1 MKKLILLLVI
11 IMPMSIY
18 AQRFHGGLIGGFNVS
33 QIDGDAMYGF
43 NKAGLVGGAFV
54 FTDFTE
60 KWGALMEIRYSAKG
74 SATPKNDLRN
84 IRIRLQYIEIPL
96 VVKYEIV
103 KKLDIQA
110 GISFGYLFNAARDDG
125 YGYVK
130 FENLDNRTDLLICAG
145 LSYSIFE
152 KFDIGIRYSYSMFPI
167 AGRYANA
174 NYDTGALFN
183 SVVTFG
189 FYFILG

>member
-1 MKKLILLLVI
+1 MKKLIMLFII
-11 IMPMSIY
+11 IMPVTIY
-18 AQRFHGGLIGGFNVS
+18 AQRFQGGLMAGFNVS
-33 QIDGDAMYGF
+33 QIDGDGLAGF
-43 NKAGLVGGAFV
+43 NKAGLVGGAYV

-74 SATPKNDLRN
+74 SATPKDDLRN

-96 VVKYEIV
+96 VAKYELI
-103 KKLDIQA
+103 KKLDLQA

-130 FENLDNRTDLLICAG
+130 FENLDNRIDLSLCAG
-145 LSYSIFE
+145 LNYSF
-152 KFDIGIRYSYSMFPI
+152 FDRFDLNIRYSYSMFPI
-167 AGRYANA
+167 AGRYAGA

-183 SVVTFG
+183 NVITFG
-189 FYFILG
+189 FYFRLG